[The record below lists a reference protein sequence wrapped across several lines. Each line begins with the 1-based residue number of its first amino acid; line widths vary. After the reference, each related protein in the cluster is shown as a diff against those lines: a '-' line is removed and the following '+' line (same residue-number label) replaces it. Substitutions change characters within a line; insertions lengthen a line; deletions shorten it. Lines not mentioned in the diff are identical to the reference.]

1 MNIPCVS
8 LPDSAAQLVRAFGY
22 DPITSNVLDQIDFD
36 TRQTATVFMN
46 DVARQA
52 QAIMTSRYEGVVAVM
67 EDTYLQSTL
76 EQLNEEGVT
85 RVR

>member
-8 LPDSAAQLVRAFGY
+8 LPDSASQLVRAFGY

-36 TRQTATVFMN
+36 TRQGASTFLT
-46 DVARQA
+46 DIARQA

-67 EDTYLQSTL
+67 DDTYLESTIQ
-76 EQLNEEGVT
+76 QLNEEGVT